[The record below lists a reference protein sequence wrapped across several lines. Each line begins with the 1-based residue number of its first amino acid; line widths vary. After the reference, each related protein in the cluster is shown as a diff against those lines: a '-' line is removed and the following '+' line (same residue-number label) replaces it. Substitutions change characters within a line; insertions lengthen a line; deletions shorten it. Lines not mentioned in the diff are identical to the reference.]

1 MDSGAQA
8 LCTWNLTGP
17 GIEPRSSALAGGRLT
32 TGAPGKFSRL
42 FLRDSVSSS
51 VWFRG

>member
-1 MDSGAQA
+1 MDSRAQA
-8 LCTWNLTGP
+8 LCTWNLPRP
-17 GIEPRSSALAGGRLT
+17 GIESMSPALVGGRLT

-42 FLRDSVSSS
+42 FLRDNVSSS